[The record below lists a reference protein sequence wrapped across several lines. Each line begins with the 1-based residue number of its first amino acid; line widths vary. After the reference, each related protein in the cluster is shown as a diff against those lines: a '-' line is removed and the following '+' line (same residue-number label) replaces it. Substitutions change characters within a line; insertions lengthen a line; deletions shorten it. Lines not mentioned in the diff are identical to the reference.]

1 MKRWFAITLTT
12 ALVTVQAVC
21 SMAQVQETVFNLTP
35 QQKFL
40 SCFAQPG
47 YTPTAQ
53 VIVQRGADNDV
64 LILRA
69 QHLKPNLGFDLF
81 TIQNSNLLADG
92 QINPYFTNFG
102 LAWYQSDL
110 TADSNGN
117 VDIAIKT
124 ILLDQIFGF
133 DPAVNLLPTNSF
145 HVGIWFDD
153 PNAAA
158 PCGGHRET
166 YRRPTPTPL
175 ATLSLRSRR
184 IKLPFQAPTLGPHH
198 RQQAACLPPN
208 NSSLPNLGPKSSS
221 HHEQLQPKQF
231 CLC

>member
-1 MKRWFAITLTT
+1 VKRWFAITLTA
-12 ALVTVQAVC
+12 ALVTVLAVC
-21 SMAQVQETVFNLTP
+21 SMAQIQETVINLTP

-69 QHLKPNLGFDLF
+69 QHPKPNLGFDLF

-158 PCGGHRET
+158 PCGFNANK
-166 YRRPTPTPL
+166 PTPFNGQHKAGPNAMISL
-175 ATLSLRSRR
+175 PDAT
-184 IKLPFQAPTLGPHH
+184 TDLGPLCT
-198 RQQAACLPPN
+198 API
-208 NSSLPNLGPKSSS
+208 
-221 HHEQLQPKQF
+221 KQGTSYV
-231 CLC
+231 CNINQ